1 MILDTIQNASR
12 YLSLS
17 GNFKDAF
24 KFLQRT
30 DLRELALGRHEINGE
45 MIYASISRG
54 PGRSRQEGRLET
66 HVSYID
72 IQMVLTGTE
81 EMGWKPRSTCEQ
93 PTGAYDERKDIQF
106 FSDLPDTWFS
116 MRPGQFVVFFPED
129 AHMPMISP
137 DEIHKVVIKIKVV

>member
-1 MILDTIQNASR
+1 MILDTIQNASH

-30 DLRELALGRHEINGE
+30 DLRELALGRHEINGD

-54 PGRSRQEGRLET
+54 PGRSRQESRLET

-93 PTGAYDERKDIQF
+93 PAGLHDEQKDIRF
-106 FSDLPDTWFS
+106 YLDLPDTWFS
-116 MRPGQFVVFFPED
+116 VRPGQFAVFFPED

-137 DEIHKVVIKIKVV
+137 DEIHKVVIKIKVA

>member
-1 MILDTIQNASR
+1 MILDTIQNAAR
-12 YLSLS
+12 YSSLS

-24 KFLQRT
+24 RFLQRT
-30 DLRELALGRHEINGE
+30 DLQELALGRHEINDD
-45 MIYASISRG
+45 MVYASISRG
-54 PGRSRQEGRLET
+54 PGRDRKDGRLET

-93 PTGAYDERKDIQF
+93 PAGAYDERKDIQF

-116 MRPGQFVVFFPED
+116 VRPGQFVVFFPED

-137 DEIHKVVIKIKVV
+137 DEIHKVVIKIKVA